1 MLSTSRS
8 LITNLVL
15 HGFFL
20 AWLAPGSFAQ
30 TGVSQSTPRSTAPL
44 ISYPSAKQTGSAE
57 MYHGIKVA
65 DPYHWLEDLEAP
77 ETRDWLG
84 AEKNLTS
91 GQGQRFASLDDF
103 RQRIREVQEF
113 RTIRPPVQRG
123 EDLFFVETTG
133 NLGGSS
139 TGKISV
145 YLQHGLLGQP
155 RLVLASTERFPDGS
169 YEIRS
174 ISPSKDGKLMVYA
187 VSKAASRW
195 LQWRVFDVEAGR
207 DLPDILA
214 GGNVAMSTIVWDPE
228 GKGFYYGRFR
238 TPSSDISGDIKVEFQ
253 QLRFHR
259 IGTPQSADE
268 LVLENTQEADR
279 WFLPAVSEDG
289 RHLLVISA
297 RGASV
302 NVELFLRARTPE
314 TKKFEK
320 LNPGMM
326 GQFTF
331 LGNKGQVFY
340 FLTDLNAPHW
350 KIVSVRIDL
359 PIERAWQT
367 VVPEADEPINHAS
380 LVADRFVMQC
390 SKDAAPV
397 FKIYNLNGSL
407 ETQVKMPTLGNVWG
421 PPWGPGFAG
430 NRTDQRTFFSL
441 TGLADP
447 GSIYELDPGTGEISL
462 WKRPQLRF
470 DPDQFVT
477 EQFIYESKD
486 GTRVPIFIVHKQGL
500 KLNSE
505 NPTWLYAYG
514 ALAWSS
520 FPWFQPH
527 MVAWV
532 EKGGVF
538 ALAGIRGGGEYG
550 ESWHQAGIKTNRQHA
565 IDDYLS
571 AAEWLV
577 KSGYTSPKKLVVNGG
592 SLSGSLPAI
601 ALLRRPD
608 LFAAAIVDIP
618 VLDLIRYSKHTGAHM
633 WISELG
639 SVEDNA
645 EFKSLLAYSPYHNVK
660 AGSCYP
666 PTLITAGSRDETA
679 VPSHAYKFTASLQA
693 AQGCRENP
701 ILLQSVE
708 GAGHGFGVTPE
719 QAADTWAFELAFAV
733 NALGVEAHSKNT
745 SAGCS
750 WQQDAHERESAIRA
764 HKH

>member
-1 MLSTSRS
+1 MLHIFDSS
-8 LITNLVL
+8 IKNLVPCVC
-15 HGFFL
+15 FL
-20 AWLAPGSFAQ
+20 AWLALAFTQ
-30 TGVSQSTPRSTAPL
+30 TGVSQIQPSSAAPQ
-44 ISYPSAKQTGSAE
+44 ISYPSAKPNGSAE
-57 MYHGIKVA
+57 FFHGIKVA

-84 AEKNLTS
+84 AEKNLTAA
-91 GQGQRFASLDDF
+91 QGQRYSSLDEF

-113 RTIRPPVQRG
+113 RTIRPPVERG
-123 EDLFFVETTG
+123 DDLFYVETAG

-145 YLQHGLLGQP
+145 YLQHGLSGLP
-155 RLVLASTERFPDGS
+155 RLILDTKERFPDGS

-187 VSKAASRW
+187 VSKTASRW
-195 LQWRVFDVEAGR
+195 LQWRVLDVVAGK
-207 DLPDILA
+207 DLPDILV
-214 GGNVAMSTIVWDPE
+214 GGNVAMSTIAWDTE
-228 GKGFYYGRFR
+228 GKGFYYGCFR
-238 TPSSDISGDIKVEFQ
+238 TPSSDVSGDIKVEFQ
-253 QLRFHR
+253 QLRFHK
-259 IGTPQSADE
+259 IGAPQSADE
-268 LVLENTQEADR
+268 LVVENTQEADR

-289 RHLLVISA
+289 RHLLVSSA
-297 RGASV
+297 RGSSGS
-302 NVELFLRARTPE
+302 VELFLRARPTE
-314 TKKFEK
+314 TKTFEK
-320 LNPGMM
+320 LNPRML

-331 LGNKGQVFY
+331 LGNKDQVFY
-340 FLTDLNAPHW
+340 FLTDWNAPHW
-350 KIVSVRIDL
+350 RIVSDRIDL
-359 PIERAWQT
+359 PVERAWQT
-367 VVPEADEPINHAS
+367 VVPEADEPINHAG
-380 LVADRFVMQC
+380 LVAGRFIMQC
-390 SKDAAPV
+390 SKDGAPV
-397 FKIYNLNGSL
+397 FKIYNLNGGL
-407 ETQVKMPTLGNVWG
+407 EKQVQMPTLGNVWG

-430 NRTDQRTFFSL
+430 KRTDQMTFFSL

-447 GSIYELDPGTGEISL
+447 GSIYEMDPRTGEIRL

-470 DPDQFVT
+470 DPDQFIT
-477 EQFIYESKD
+477 EHFIYESKD
-486 GTRVPIFIVHKQGL
+486 GTHVPIFIVHKQGL

-520 FPWFQPH
+520 FPWFQPQ

-532 EKGGVF
+532 DKGGVF

-550 ESWHQAGIKTNRQHA
+550 ESWHQAGIKTNRQNA

-577 KSGYTSPKKLVVNGG
+577 KSGYTSRRKLVISGG

-633 WISELG
+633 WVSELG

-645 EFKSLLAYSPYHNVK
+645 EFKSLLAYSPYRNIR

-733 NALGVEAHSKNT
+733 HALDVESRSKNT
-745 SAGCS
+745 LEDSS
-750 WQQDAHERESAIRA
+750 WQQKDHDKEQGTP